1 MSVVRSSRPQPGAR
15 ARLRL
20 FALVMLLITA
30 LLPLSLVAPTP
41 APAGASSHREAPLIA
56 EDKVADGTDVYA
68 FTSPDKT
75 DTVTLVANYVP
86 LQPPAGGPNFD
97 KFGDDVQY
105 DINIDSNGD
114 ANVDVTFRFNFTTT
128 TVNPNTFLYNVG
140 PMSYDPTP
148 TPGNPNGTYKNWNRP
163 QTYTLTVIKN
173 GVPTVL
179 GSNLLTPPVN
189 VGPNSAPNYPALAAA
204 AIKSGIALPGGGT
217 LTAFAGQRDDPFFV
231 DLGRTFDLLGV
242 NPAGGTDFVGGFSV
256 NSLILQVPKSFLQG
270 ANGPVIGVW
279 STSSRQTMTVLDGNG
294 GKTGNGAYTQVSR
307 LGMPLV
313 NEAVVP
319 LGKKDQFNAT
329 EITPTSDGGFLPF
342 VTDPEL
348 ARLFV
353 ALGVDKDTPTTNRN
367 DLVAVF
373 LTGVPGINQP
383 PGVTASEMLRLN
395 MSTAPSTTDPNT
407 VNRMGVLGGQ
417 LDGFPNGRRL
427 ADDVADIELQVVAG
441 ILCQT
446 GGALAGPAP
455 CRTSKVNT
463 ALGDGVNANDLPFQ
477 TVFPYLANP
486 RPPYGDGSTPPTVP
500 SYSATVTVGGNG
512 TVTNGSDGKVIANG
526 ASISQGGVVSFAATP
541 AANNVFLGWTVDGSF
556 VGFANPLKLSLS
568 KNRTVRA
575 DFAPRPTFADVPTT
589 NPAYEAV
596 IQLAARGFIRGTSS
610 TTFAPSSPVLRAQAA
625 ALVGRTLDFTSAPSN
640 GNPFPDRCASANS
653 GNCVDDELWGYVASL
668 AANGIAKG
676 YPDMATCKAAG
687 TTAACYLP
695 RNPVLGVQVVSF
707 ITRAFV
713 AKGYWVQE
721 TTDTGIYSNV
731 PANTGERLDLVT
743 FVKNAG
749 DLPGLPSSG
758 AFTGYDQA
766 ATRGFFARALFQ
778 AYSVYFGLNRIPT
791 P

>member
-1 MSVVRSSRPQPGAR
+1 MPVARSSRSQLPAR

-20 FALVMLLITA
+20 FVLIMLLIAA
-30 LLPLSLVAPTP
+30 LVPLSLLAPTP
-41 APAGASSHREAPLIA
+41 AQTRASSHREAPLIA

-86 LQPPAGGPNFD
+86 LQLPAGGPNFD

-114 ANVDVTFRFNFTTT
+114 ANVDITFRFNFTTT

-173 GVPTVL
+173 GAPTVL

-242 NPAGGTDFVGGFSV
+242 NPAGGTDFIGGFSV

-279 STSSRQTMTVLDGNG
+279 TTSSRQTMTVLDGNG
-294 GKTGNGAYTQVSR
+294 GKTGTGVYTQVSR

-342 VTDPEL
+342 VTNPEL

-427 ADDVADIELQVVAG
+427 ADDVADIEIQAIAG

-446 GGALAGPAP
+446 GGPLAGPTP

-477 TVFPYLANP
+477 TTFPYVANP

-500 SYSATVTVGGNG
+500 SYSATVTTGGTGTG
-512 TVTNGSDGKVIANG
+512 TVAPGSGTY
-526 ASISQGGVVSFAATP
+526 GGIVNFTATP
-541 AANNVFLGWTVDGSF
+541 AANNIFLGWTVDGSF
-556 VGFANPLKLSLS
+556 VGFANPLKLGLS

-575 DFAPRPTFADVPTT
+575 DFAPRPTFSDVPTT
-589 NPAYEAV
+589 SASYEA
-596 IQLAARGFIRGTSS
+596 IGQLAARGFIRGTSP
-610 TTFAPSSPVLRAQAA
+610 TTFEPSNPVLRSQAT
-625 ALVGRTLDFTSAPSN
+625 ALIGRTLGFTAAPPS
-640 GNPFPDRCASANS
+640 GNPFPDRCDPANPS
-653 GNCVDDELWGYVASL
+653 NCIDDELWGYLASL
-668 AANGIAKG
+668 SANGIAKG
-676 YPDMATCKAAG
+676 YTDAATCKAAG
-687 TTAACYLP
+687 TTAPCYLP

-721 TTDTGIYSNV
+721 TTDTGIYANV
-731 PANTGERLDLVT
+731 PASTGERLDLVT
-743 FVKNAG
+743 YVKNAG

-778 AYSVYFGLNRIPT
+778 AYSAYFSINRIPT